1 MKCLKKIAIFSLVF
15 FVSLFFIMPVQA
27 KSTQTYS
34 IIYDLQDANG
44 NKIAQVKY
52 KNKDFT
58 SEIGREIKV
67 RTTYF
72 DKKYGD
78 FDLVSEQSQ
87 KVESGKDQYI
97 FVYRTYQPITIK
109 GKVQFTTK
117 EGTILL
123 QDTFDIDSSATVENP
138 QVYAVPDSYTIGDV
152 TYLKMPGQVSEIK
165 SVYYNDPSDN
175 TYSITYYNPNNTTDY
190 DVALKYVEEGT
201 NDLLM
206 QKSFHVNDQDYTYIL
221 PKVMKINN
229 VYYTLADNQ
238 ENTIYQAVSSDIR
251 EYTIYYKKF
260 K

>member
-97 FVYRTYQPITIK
+97 FVYRTYQRFFYK
-109 GKVQFTTK
+109 
-117 EGTILL
+117 ILL
-123 QDTFDIDSSATVENP
+123 ILIHQ
-138 QVYAVPDSYTIGDV
+138 QQ
-152 TYLKMPGQVSEIK
+152 LK
-165 SVYYNDPSDN
+165 
-175 TYSITYYNPNNTTDY
+175 T
-190 DVALKYVEEGT
+190 LKYMLCLIVIQ
-201 NDLLM
+201 L
-206 QKSFHVNDQDYTYIL
+206 
-221 PKVMKINN
+221 VM
-229 VYYTLADNQ
+229 
-238 ENTIYQAVSSDIR
+238 
-251 EYTIYYKKF
+251 
-260 K
+260 

>member
-34 IIYDLQDANG
+34 IIYDLQDASG

-87 KVESGKDQYI
+87 KVEAGKDQYI

-206 QKSFHVNDQDYTYIL
+206 QKSFHVN
-221 PKVMKINN
+221 N
-229 VYYTLADNQ
+229 
-238 ENTIYQAVSSDIR
+238 
-251 EYTIYYKKF
+251 
-260 K
+260 

>member
-34 IIYDLQDANG
+34 IIYDLQDASG

-87 KVESGKDQYI
+87 KVEAGKDQYI

-109 GKVQFTTK
+109 GEST
-117 EGTILL
+117 
-123 QDTFDIDSSATVENP
+123 
-138 QVYAVPDSYTIGDV
+138 
-152 TYLKMPGQVSEIK
+152 
-165 SVYYNDPSDN
+165 VYYKRRND
-175 TYSITYYNPNNTTDY
+175 
-190 DVALKYVEEGT
+190 
-201 NDLLM
+201 
-206 QKSFHVNDQDYTYIL
+206 SFTRY
-221 PKVMKINN
+221 
-229 VYYTLADNQ
+229 
-238 ENTIYQAVSSDIR
+238 
-251 EYTIYYKKF
+251 F
-260 K
+260 

>member
-44 NKIAQVKY
+44 NKVAQVKY

-58 SEIGREIKV
+58 SEIGSEIKV

-87 KVESGKDQYI
+87 KVEAGKDQYI

-117 EGTILL
+117 E
-123 QDTFDIDSSATVENP
+123 
-138 QVYAVPDSYTIGDV
+138 
-152 TYLKMPGQVSEIK
+152 
-165 SVYYNDPSDN
+165 
-175 TYSITYYNPNNTTDY
+175 
-190 DVALKYVEEGT
+190 
-201 NDLLM
+201 
-206 QKSFHVNDQDYTYIL
+206 
-221 PKVMKINN
+221 
-229 VYYTLADNQ
+229 
-238 ENTIYQAVSSDIR
+238 
-251 EYTIYYKKF
+251 
-260 K
+260 

>member
-34 IIYDLQDANG
+34 IIYDLQDASG

-58 SEIGREIKV
+58 SEIGSEIKV

-87 KVESGKDQYI
+87 KVEAGKDQYI

-117 EGTILL
+117 GRNDSFYKILL
-123 QDTFDIDSSATVENP
+123 ILIHQ
-138 QVYAVPDSYTIGDV
+138 QQ
-152 TYLKMPGQVSEIK
+152 LK
-165 SVYYNDPSDN
+165 
-175 TYSITYYNPNNTTDY
+175 T
-190 DVALKYVEEGT
+190 LKYMLCLIVIQ
-201 NDLLM
+201 L
-206 QKSFHVNDQDYTYIL
+206 
-221 PKVMKINN
+221 VM
-229 VYYTLADNQ
+229 
-238 ENTIYQAVSSDIR
+238 
-251 EYTIYYKKF
+251 
-260 K
+260 

>member
-34 IIYDLQDANG
+34 IIYDLQDASG

-87 KVESGKDQYI
+87 KVEAGKDQYI

-117 EGTILL
+117 EGTFFYKILL
-123 QDTFDIDSSATVENP
+123 ILIHQ
-138 QVYAVPDSYTIGDV
+138 QQ
-152 TYLKMPGQVSEIK
+152 LK
-165 SVYYNDPSDN
+165 
-175 TYSITYYNPNNTTDY
+175 T
-190 DVALKYVEEGT
+190 LKYMLCLIVIQ
-201 NDLLM
+201 L
-206 QKSFHVNDQDYTYIL
+206 
-221 PKVMKINN
+221 VM
-229 VYYTLADNQ
+229 
-238 ENTIYQAVSSDIR
+238 
-251 EYTIYYKKF
+251 
-260 K
+260 

>member
-109 GKVQFTTK
+109 
-117 EGTILL
+117 
-123 QDTFDIDSSATVENP
+123 
-138 QVYAVPDSYTIGDV
+138 
-152 TYLKMPGQVSEIK
+152 
-165 SVYYNDPSDN
+165 
-175 TYSITYYNPNNTTDY
+175 
-190 DVALKYVEEGT
+190 
-201 NDLLM
+201 
-206 QKSFHVNDQDYTYIL
+206 
-221 PKVMKINN
+221 
-229 VYYTLADNQ
+229 
-238 ENTIYQAVSSDIR
+238 
-251 EYTIYYKKF
+251 
-260 K
+260 